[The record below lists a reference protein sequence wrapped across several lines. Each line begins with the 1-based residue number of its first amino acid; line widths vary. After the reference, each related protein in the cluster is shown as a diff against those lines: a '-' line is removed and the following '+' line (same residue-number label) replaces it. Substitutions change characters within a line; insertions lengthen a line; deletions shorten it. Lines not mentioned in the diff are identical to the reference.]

1 MANLK
6 VNFQVNDRIHGF
18 LVKAIT
24 ELSDLNLIAIQIEH
38 IKSRA
43 RIIHLY
49 TDDAENLFSI
59 NFPTPPPNDTGVPHI
74 MEHAVLSGSRKFPVR
89 DPFFEMVKM
98 SMATFINAMTGWD
111 CTYYPVASNVKQ
123 DLFNLAEVYFDA
135 VFYPL
140 LTEQAFKREA
150 HHLAPIDKNQPTGE
164 LTINGIVYNEMK
176 GSFSDPESKLYRE
189 MSRAL
194 FPDSIYGRESG
205 GDPDSIPDL
214 TYQDFKRFHENY
226 YHPSNAYLLLYGD
239 IPTEDYLEFLK
250 DKLNVYERLDIKP
263 VIAPQPRWKQPKK
276 ISDCYPIGK
285 DESSAEKTY
294 IIINWLVGQGTD
306 AVDVASLYI
315 LSNILLG
322 NEAAPL
328 KKAIIESKLG
338 QDLIY
343 SGFQSVGLETVF
355 RAGLKGTEPD
365 RVDKFE
371 SLVLKTLTELA
382 EADISKDRVDAAFQ
396 QAAYHYRE
404 ILPSHPLHIM
414 DRVMDAWIYGAD
426 PLTFVR
432 MNEHLETCR
441 NHYEAD
447 AKLFNKLIRERLLEN
462 NHRLTFVL
470 KPDKQWQ
477 ARNDAVFASRIKKL
491 RDQLTDEQLK
501 KIAPEAAELEQIS
514 GTPNSPQALATLPQL
529 QVKELPRKPKHIPTT
544 IEKLNGGVNLLRN
557 DVFSNGVNYLY
568 LDFNL
573 KGLPNELWQF
583 LPRYADAIQKLG
595 AAGMNYE
602 QIASRVSAYTGGIGC
617 YPYFT
622 THAIEP
628 ERSVWGVRFS
638 LKTLDE
644 QIEPALSLLHDLIFG
659 VDPRD
664 SDRLKDVLIQA
675 NARYRTE
682 LVHDGSVTASRHAS
696 RGFTPEGYLY
706 ETVNGLPQLSL
717 TEKLNSSFDELNIDL
732 MNKIDAIRDFILV
745 PARLT
750 VSFTG
755 SDKMGEIVYK
765 TLTDWI
771 GQMKD
776 APIDEAPIDFVP
788 FAKPPREGLAG
799 PMQVAFCSQVI
810 PAPHTSH
817 ADSMLLKLGARIIS
831 LDYLLN
837 EIRFKGNA
845 YGAWCNYSGLDREV
859 EFGSYRD
866 PHVARTLDVFAGVL
880 DYVRKADWTQTDV
893 DRAIIGTAKNY
904 EKPIRPMDATKN
916 ALHRHLTG
924 QTPEN
929 REQRFEQILS
939 ATVKEVKRA
948 TLELLDIY
956 FEKSAVCVVSSQAKL
971 EEANRLMEGG
981 KLMIKDILVNKRG
994 ELNGHYNP
1002 RCF

>member
-6 VNFQVNDRIHGF
+6 INFQVNDQLDGF
-18 LVKAIT
+18 LVRAIT
-24 ELSDLNLIAIQIEH
+24 ELSDFNLMAIQLEH
-38 IKSRA
+38 IKSGA
-43 RIIHLY
+43 RILHLY
-49 TDDAENLFSI
+49 TDDDENLFSI
-59 NFPTPPPNDTGVPHI
+59 NFPTPPPNNTGVPHI

-140 LTEQAFKREA
+140 LTEQTFKREA
-150 HHLAPIDKNQPTGE
+150 HHIVPIDKNNPTGE
-164 LTINGIVYNEMK
+164 LTINGVVYNEMK

-194 FPDSIYGRESG
+194 FPDSVYGRESG

-239 IPTEDYLEFLK
+239 IPTEDYLEVLK
-250 DKLNVYERLDIKP
+250 DKLNAFERLDIKS
-263 VIAPQPRWKQPKK
+263 VITNQPRWDQPKK
-276 ISDCYPIGK
+276 IADFYPIGK

-294 IIINWLVGQGTD
+294 IMINWLVGQGTD
-306 AVDVASLYI
+306 AVDVASLYL
-315 LSNILLG
+315 LSNILFG

-343 SGFQSVGLETVF
+343 SGFKSVGLETVF
-355 RAGLKGTEPD
+355 RAGLKGSQPD
-365 RVDKFE
+365 RVDDFE

-382 EADISKDRVDAAFQ
+382 GADISKDRVQAAFQ
-396 QAAYHYRE
+396 QAAYYYRE

-426 PLTFVR
+426 PLTYVR
-432 MNEHLETCR
+432 MSEHLMTCR
-441 NHYEAD
+441 NQYESD
-447 AKLFNKLIRERLLEN
+447 AKLFNKLIQERLLEN
-462 NHRLTFVL
+462 NHRLTFML

-477 ARNDAVFASRIKKL
+477 ARNDAAFARRMKKL
-491 RDQLTDEQLK
+491 RTQFTDVQLK
-501 KIAPEAAELEQIS
+501 KIAEEAAELERIS
-514 GTPNSPQALATLPQL
+514 GTPNPAEALATLPQL
-529 QVKELPRKPKHIPTT
+529 QVKDLPRKPKHIPTT
-544 IEKLNGGVNLLRN
+544 IEKLNGGVDFLVN

-573 KGLPNELWQF
+573 KGLPKDLWQF
-583 LPRYADAIQKLG
+583 LPRYTDAIHKLG

-602 QIASRVSAYTGGIGC
+602 QIASRVSAYTGGISC

-628 ERSVWGVRFS
+628 ERSVWGLRFS

-659 VDPRD
+659 IDPSDR
-664 SDRLKDVLIQA
+664 DRLKDVLIQA

-706 ETVNGLPQLSL
+706 ENVNGLPQLAL
-717 TEKLNSSFDELNIDL
+717 TEKLKSSFDELNIDL
-732 MNKIDAIRDFILV
+732 MNKIEVIRDFILV
-745 PARLT
+745 PGRLT

-755 SDKMGEIVYK
+755 TDHVEAIVYK
-765 TLTDWI
+765 TLSEWI
-771 GQMKD
+771 SKMKQES
-776 APIDEAPIDFVP
+776 IKEALVDFIP

-817 ADSMLLKLGARIIS
+817 PDSMLLKLGVRIIS

-866 PHVARTLDVFAGVL
+866 PHVVRTLDVFAGVL
-880 DYVRKADWTQTDV
+880 DYVRKSDWTQTDV

-924 QTPEN
+924 QTPEH
-929 REQRFEQILS
+929 REQRFEQLLS

-948 TLELLDIY
+948 MLELLDTY
-956 FEKSAVCVVSSQAKL
+956 FEKSAVCVVSSREKL
-971 EEANRLMEGG
+971 AEANRQMPDQPLTIE
-981 KLMIKDILVNKRG
+981 DIL
-994 ELNGHYNP
+994 
-1002 RCF
+1002 